1 MGARRSGGLGLVI
14 RCLLGCVRAH
24 LTIVSFLGGPSF
36 FCFLAPFFPT
46 PSLGYNTPH
55 PCGPGRCGLQR
66 MPTATPMASL
76 HPTRLAPL
84 GRCGLHQMPT
94 ATPMASLQPT
104 RLAPPPPAP
113 ADLGDSN
120 DRTKQQVRG
129 ALQASPVATPHWH
142 PPGFYN
148 GFCFG

>member
-76 HPTRLAPL
+76 
-84 GRCGLHQMPT
+84 
-94 ATPMASLQPT
+94 QPT